1 MIRSSLRVLPG
12 FSLTMGISL
21 LFITI
26 VLLLPLSAMMLDL
39 GTMGWSNYVA
49 AISAPRV
56 LSSYRVTL
64 VSAAIA
70 SLVNGAVGGL
80 LAWVLV
86 RYRFPGRGIIDALI
100 DLPFALPTAVAGITL
115 ASLFAQN
122 GWYGELFARFGIR
135 IAYTPTGIVIA
146 MIFTSIP
153 FVVRSVQPVLE
164 TLPAH
169 LEEASAT
176 LGATAAQTFARVLL
190 PMLMPAWITGIGL
203 SFARSLGEFGAVI
216 FIAGNQPYVSEITAL
231 MIFGRLQEF
240 DIASAAAIASVLL
253 FLSLAVLLA
262 INAWQLWFYKKYQGK
277 TQ

>member
-1 MIRSSLRVLPG
+1 
-12 FSLTMGISL
+12 MGTSL
-21 LFITI
+21 LFITL
-26 VLLLPLSAMMLDL
+26 VLLLPFSAMMLDL
-39 GTMGWSNYVA
+39 GTMGWSHYVA
-49 AISAPRV
+49 AISTPRV
-56 LSSYRVTL
+56 LASYRVTL

-70 SLVNGAVGGL
+70 SLINGAVGGL

-86 RYRFPGRGIIDALI
+86 RYRFPGRTIIDALI

-146 MIFTSIP
+146 MVFTSIP

-176 LGATAAQTFARVLL
+176 LGATAAQTFTRVLW

-253 FLSLAVLLA
+253 LLSLVVLLA

>member
-1 MIRSSLRVLPG
+1 MGKSLRVLPG

-26 VLLLPLSAMMLDL
+26 VLLLPLSAMALDL
-39 GTMGWSNYVA
+39 GAMSWSRYVT
-49 AISAPRV
+49 AISSPRV
-56 LSSYRVTL
+56 LASYRVTL

-70 SLVNGAVGGL
+70 SLVNGVVGGL
-80 LAWVLV
+80 FAWVLV
-86 RYRFPGRGIIDALI
+86 RYRFPGRGVIDALI

-122 GWYGELFARFGIR
+122 GWYGQLFAWFGVK
-135 IAYTPTGIVIA
+135 IAYTPAGIVIA

-164 TLPAH
+164 TLPTY

-176 LGATAAQTFARVLL
+176 LGATPAQTVTKVLW
-190 PMLMPAWITGIGL
+190 PMLMPAWVTGIGL

-216 FIAGNQPYVSEITAL
+216 FIAGNQPYVSEIAAL

-253 FLSLAVLLA
+253 SLSLAVLLA
-262 INAWQLWFYKKYQGK
+262 INVWQLWFYRKYQGK
-277 TQ
+277 SQ